1 MTYEQIKT
9 ALQNGQTVFLKNLAY
24 TVIKD
29 RFGFYWVEHI
39 EGHKSPL
46 VNSKGE
52 MNENPLD
59 FKTSL

>member
-1 MTYEQIKT
+1 MTPEQIKT
-9 ALQNGQTVFLKNLAY
+9 ALENGKTVFWKTLAY

-29 RFGFYWVEHI
+29 RFGFFWIEHI

-46 VNSKGE
+46 FNSKGE
-52 MNENPLD
+52 MTENPLG